1 MKPISS
7 TVSHTSHVHPHTPAA
22 QPAVNRATST
32 QQTQNTAT
40 RARDTMSA
48 PVRSGSGPVEMNPGQ
63 RALAAGFSAAPGLDS
78 VASGKN
84 VMKLGQQGDSIKQ
97 VQQLLGMK
105 GEAVDGLFGMD
116 TEQAVKG
123 FQKAKGLEVDG
134 KVGPKTL
141 TALQQVN
148 QTAGKWKPAPSLAD
162 VESGKAVLKQ
172 GMQGPA
178 VAELQKRLG
187 LEADG
192 KFGAK
197 TEAAVKEFQKDQKLT
212 PPAGMEGQAG
222 KTTMDAAKKAAAHDH
237 DHDHDH
243 GNVGGKPTTSKP
255 GSASGIR
262 AGGGWAGSEGV
273 ADAAKAIARERG
285 IPVTSLKRTLADTK
299 RVGSTTNSDHY
310 VGNKSAYAVD
320 FGVAGK
326 RGDELAKAIAK
337 KYGIPEGNI
346 GTYKKHTITI
356 EGEKYN
362 LQLLWKVKGHY
373 DHVHLGIRKA

>member
-7 TVSHTSHVHPHTPAA
+7 TVSHTSHTHSPPPVA

-32 QQTQNTAT
+32 QQPQNTALL
-40 RARDTMSA
+40 ARDTMSA

-63 RALAAGFSAAPGLDS
+63 RALAAGFTAAPGLDS
-78 VASGKN
+78 VASGQS
-84 VMKLGQQGDSIKQ
+84 VIKLGQQGDSIKQ

-123 FQKAKGLEVDG
+123 FQKTQGLEVDG

-141 TALQQVN
+141 TALQQAN
-148 QTAGKWKPAPSLAD
+148 QPSGKWKPAPSLAD

-192 KFGAK
+192 KFGEK
-197 TEAAVKEFQKDQKLT
+197 TEAAVKDFQKEKGLK

-222 KTTMDAAKKAAAHDH
+222 KTTLDAAKKAAAHDH

-243 GNVGGKPTTSKP
+243 GNVGGKPSTSNA

-299 RVGSTTNSDHY
+299 RVGSSTNSDHY
-310 VGNKSAYAVD
+310 VGNKTAYAVD
-320 FGVAGK
+320 FGVEGK

-337 KYGIPEGNI
+337 KYGIPESHI
-346 GTYKKHTITI
+346 GTFKKHTITI
-356 EGEKYN
+356 DGEKYN
-362 LQLLWKVKGHY
+362 LQLLWKVKNHY